1 MLTNAPIVVSI
12 ACTDITVA
20 RTFYSD
26 TLGLNEMEIP
36 GPQDARVMYTCGNG
50 TMLFIYQRET
60 PPIADHTVAGWI
72 VADVDATADFLISRG
87 VTLKT
92 YPDMPD
98 MEWDE
103 RGVGTRKGSKSA
115 WFTDPDGN
123 IMALAAMA

>member
-1 MLTNAPIVVSI
+1 MLANAPVVVSI
-12 ACTDITVA
+12 ACTDITIA
-20 RTFYSD
+20 RAFYGD
-26 TLGLNEMEIP
+26 TLGLNETEIP
-36 GPQDARVMYTCGNG
+36 GLQDARAMYTCGNG

-60 PPIADHTVAGWI
+60 PPQANHTVAGWI
-72 VADVDATADFLISRG
+72 VDDVDAAVDFLISRG

-103 RGVGTRKGSKSA
+103 RGVGTRSGSKSA

-123 IMALAAMA
+123 IMALAAMP